1 MRFDLF
7 DAMAMMR
14 QEFGDNSQMML
25 YTRHEGIHIRL
36 SVYTNENDFHTEFT
50 VSYEQAN
57 NDEYITTMNFEFKK
71 SIRILQDQVKRDEE
85 KYDYR
90 YL

>member
-1 MRFDLF
+1 MKFDLF
-7 DAMAMMR
+7 DAMSILR
-14 QEFGDNSQMML
+14 KEFGDNSQLLL

-57 NDEYITTMNFEFKK
+57 NDEYVTTMNFEFKK
-71 SIRILQDQVKRDEE
+71 SIRMLQDLLRRDGEH
-85 KYDYR
+85 YDYK